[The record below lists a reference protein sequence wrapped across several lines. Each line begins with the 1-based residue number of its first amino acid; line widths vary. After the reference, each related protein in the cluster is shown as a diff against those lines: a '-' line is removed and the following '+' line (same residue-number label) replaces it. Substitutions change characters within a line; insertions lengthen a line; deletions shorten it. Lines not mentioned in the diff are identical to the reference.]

1 MGDELALRVVFESGD
16 EHTVRF
22 GASEAAYG
30 VRMRRRRKWRAVV
43 MWTVSVAHSVVCT
56 ARLAASSSL
65 DRVVRTSWLEA
76 SLCTSTHGLT
86 MRARLHV
93 PLRTI
98 IDAVPCRNPQRA
110 RRIVGVIAARCGHAR
125 LPVQLWERIAA
136 ELARPARGSMVKS

>member
-1 MGDELALRVVFESGD
+1 MGELALRVLFESGD

-22 GASEAAYG
+22 GAGEAAYG
-30 VRMRRRRKWRAVV
+30 IRMRRQRKWRAVV
-43 MWTVSVAHSVVCT
+43 MWTVGVAHSLLCT

-110 RRIVGVIAARCGHAR
+110 RRIVGVIAARCGHAW
-125 LPVQLWERIAA
+125 LPVQLWERIAE
-136 ELARPARGSMVKS
+136 ELTRPARVHG